1 MLLYYEPKVCSTNV
15 AINFG
20 YSKLMD
26 KNKEELLEPIPL
38 LKTLYAHKVQNL
50 NCMMQ
55 R

>member
-20 YSKLMD
+20 YSKFTD

-38 LKTLYAHKVQNL
+38 LKILYEHNVQNF
-50 NCMMQ
+50 NC
-55 R
+55 